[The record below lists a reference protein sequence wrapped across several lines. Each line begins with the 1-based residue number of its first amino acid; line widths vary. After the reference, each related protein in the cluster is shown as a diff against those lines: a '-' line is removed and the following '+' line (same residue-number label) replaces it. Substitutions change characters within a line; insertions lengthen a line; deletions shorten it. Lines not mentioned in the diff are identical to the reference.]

1 MQPAPTERSIQRTLL
16 IDADDTL
23 WENNIFYL
31 SCQARFQ
38 DYMEN
43 WGCNRELAAETLR
56 LCELETIPTYG
67 YGPQGY
73 IAALQISAERLLN
86 HRNHQAT
93 PEIVEGARAVGE
105 LVLAPPMVLL
115 GDVERTLRALRPTSR
130 LVLLTKG
137 EEETQRAKLERSG
150 LEPLFDACY
159 IVQEKDVTTYQN
171 LTHELGTRPRDTWMI
186 GNSPRSDINPAV
198 AAGLNAILIPHNHTW
213 TAEIQGI
220 EQPEVVVTLCR
231 FAELVDFFQVDPL
244 V

>member
-1 MQPAPTERSIQRTLL
+1 MQPAPSERAIQRTLL

-31 SCQARFQ
+31 ACQARFQ
-38 DYMEN
+38 DLMEN
-43 WGCNRELAAETLR
+43 WGCNRELAVETLH

-73 IAALQISAERLLN
+73 IAALGISAERLLK
-86 HRNHQAT
+86 HHNHQVI
-93 PEIVEGARAVGE
+93 PEIVQAARAIGE
-105 LVLAPPMVLL
+105 LVLEPPMILMN
-115 GDVERTLRALRPTSR
+115 DVEHTLKALRPTSR

-137 EEETQRAKLERSG
+137 EDKTQRDKLERSG
-150 LEPLFDACY
+150 LSPLFDACY

-171 LTHELGTRPRDTWMI
+171 ITRELGVRPRDTWMI
-186 GNSPRSDINPAV
+186 GNSPKSDINPAV

-213 TAEIQGI
+213 IAEIQDI
-220 EQPEVVVTLCR
+220 EQPNAVVTLCR
-231 FAELVDFFQVDPL
+231 FAELIDFFQVDPL

>member
-1 MQPAPTERSIQRTLL
+1 MQPAHERTIERTLL

-38 DYMEN
+38 DYMEA

-73 IAALQISAERLLN
+73 IAALGISAERLLK
-86 HRNHQAT
+86 HRNLQVT
-93 PEIVEGARAVGE
+93 SDIVDGARAVGE
-105 LVLAPPMVLL
+105 LVVEPPMVLM

-137 EEETQRAKLERSG
+137 EKETQQAKLERSG

-159 IVQEKDVTTYQN
+159 IVQEKDVTAY
-171 LTHELGTRPRDTWMI
+171 LGITHELGVRPRDTWMI
-186 GNSPRSDINPAV
+186 GNSPKSDINPAV

-213 TAEIQGI
+213 TAEITNI
-220 EQPEVVVTLCR
+220 EQPEAVVTLCR
-231 FAELVDFFQVDPL
+231 FAELADFFQVDPL